1 MNIPTFK
8 DQPEFVESALAA
20 DKTEKIDTG
29 EPNKLAVG
37 TDASLASIVQSF
49 IATQSQTTH
58 QLIDYIGKAVANASA
73 DVRIG
78 DRTLN
83 NENQQNFL
91 SEIATK
97 QNLLSRQLE
106 KNLQQQIALQSGGN
120 MQPEMHLINAPPT
133 EWGGADRVSDSSIKL
148 ISEFSGDS
156 SDNEQQ
162 LSLFLRGIFA
172 LAKTSDLSEKTSVNV
187 LFRKLTGSAYI
198 LTDQFLQNEKNAS
211 MAQVIRLLENK
222 FLAHCSPLSAE
233 SSLHGLQIGSMTF
246 VQLQAKCTKLAFMA
260 TRMEAPETRDAIRKL
275 KETNAF
281 LMAIS
286 TQDRVAIHNENQR
299 RATHNLSSLS
309 LDQMTDMLQN
319 LASEKASY
327 IQNPILT
334 VGNDAQQAANVTVKP
349 AKDKQHKNPRNVT
362 QGERRGLRPNGRR
375 LTTTQD
381 VKVEPNACLLCGSL
395 SHSYRQNVCPYFG
408 TPLQN
413 SECKN
418 CFHGGHRTALCKSK
432 SKPQNKRM

>member
-1 MNIPTFK
+1 
-8 DQPEFVESALAA
+8 
-20 DKTEKIDTG
+20 
-29 EPNKLAVG
+29 
-37 TDASLASIVQSF
+37 
-49 IATQSQTTH
+49 
-58 QLIDYIGKAVANASA
+58 
-73 DVRIG
+73 
-78 DRTLN
+78 
-83 NENQQNFL
+83 
-91 SEIATK
+91 
-97 QNLLSRQLE
+97 
-106 KNLQQQIALQSGGN
+106 
-120 MQPEMHLINAPPT
+120 
-133 EWGGADRVSDSSIKL
+133 
-148 ISEFSGDS
+148 
-156 SDNEQQ
+156 
-162 LSLFLRGIFA
+162 
-172 LAKTSDLSEKTSVNV
+172 
-187 LFRKLTGSAYI
+187 
-198 LTDQFLQNEKNAS
+198 
-211 MAQVIRLLENK
+211 
-222 FLAHCSPLSAE
+222 
-233 SSLHGLQIGSMTF
+233 
-246 VQLQAKCTKLAFMA
+246 
-260 TRMEAPETRDAIRKL
+260 
-275 KETNAF
+275 
-281 LMAIS
+281 MAIS

-381 VKVEPNACLLCGSL
+381 VKVEQNACLLCGSL